1 MEGLNY
7 HLLPALS
14 APGFRG
20 AYRRPQERHHGMRHP
35 RPSYD
40 AESWRVPVLSK
51 QMAEAIET
59 NPPRLYARREAL
71 ADQDIRRRYDV
82 VTETEKGTGRPL
94 QDWSDFEAARYR
106 ERPLPTIPSDE
117 DRISSAAS
125 PALVDARDGD
135 GLDVS

>member
-1 MEGLNY
+1 
-7 HLLPALS
+7 
-14 APGFRG
+14 
-20 AYRRPQERHHGMRHP
+20 
-35 RPSYD
+35 
-40 AESWRVPVLSK
+40 
-51 QMAEAIET
+51 MAEAIET